1 MFDVNRASYRL
12 GQVAAV
18 IPAHLPNLENGMLI
32 EALASVNAQSRPVD
46 AIHVAVDSSH
56 DGAAATRTR
65 ALEGVTAEWTAF
77 LDSDDRWYPHHVE
90 ALLEAA
96 QDTNADVVY
105 PWFDLPFG
113 TDPFPQYEGREFD
126 AETIRSRQN
135 YIPITVL
142 ARTSLLHHVGG
153 FSHRGD
159 PGNPCEDWGMW
170 LKCLNEG
177 AKFVH
182 LNQRTWEWR
191 WHGGN
196 TSGSGDRW

>member
-1 MFDVNRASYRL
+1 VNGTAWPYRR

-18 IPAHLPNLENGMLI
+18 IPVHAPNVANGMLI
-32 EALASVNAQSRPVD
+32 DALVSVTAQSRPVD
-46 AIHVAVDSSH
+46 AIHVAVDTEH
-56 DGAAATRTR
+56 DGAAVTRTR
-65 ALEGVTAEWTAF
+65 ALAGVTAEWAAF

-90 ALLEAA
+90 ALLETAR
-96 QDTNADVVY
+96 DTNADVVY
-105 PWFDLPFG
+105 PWFDLPVG

-126 AETIRSRQN
+126 AETIRSHQN

-153 FSHRGD
+153 FEHRGD

-170 LKCLNEG
+170 IKCLNEG

-182 LNQRTWEWR
+182 HYARTWEWR

-196 TSGSGDRW
+196 TSGSGSAW